1 MNRLSSPARY
11 LHLQTSDDGGLTTD
25 GSAAEFTS
33 YRRGEGVEV
42 VKAAGVARAV
52 GVLVTPTDLLPPMEE
67 EGRKMD
73 FPAKSISP
81 DLVVRKATSV
91 M

>member
-1 MNRLSSPARY
+1 MEVLLNSP
-11 LHLQTSDDGGLTTD
+11 LTK
-25 GSAAEFTS
+25 
-33 YRRGEGVEV
+33 RGKGVEV
-42 VKAAGVARAV
+42 VKAAGVVRAM

-67 EGRKMD
+67 EKRKMD

-81 DLVVRKATSV
+81 NLVVRKATPV

>member
-1 MNRLSSPARY
+1 MEVLLNSP
-11 LHLQTSDDGGLTTD
+11 LTKK
-25 GSAAEFTS
+25 GV
-33 YRRGEGVEV
+33 GVEV
-42 VKAAGVARAV
+42 VKAAGVARAM

-73 FPAKSISP
+73 FPAKSISLN
-81 DLVVRKATSV
+81 LVVRKATPV

>member
-1 MNRLSSPARY
+1 MEVLLNSP
-11 LHLQTSDDGGLTTD
+11 LTK
-25 GSAAEFTS
+25 
-33 YRRGEGVEV
+33 RGEGVEV
-42 VKAAGVARAV
+42 VKAAGVARAM

-67 EGRKMD
+67 EKRKID

-81 DLVVRKATSV
+81 NSVVRKATPG